1 MEQTEKRFRKRSA
14 ILECLRSTDTH
25 PSADWIFQQLKG
37 EIPDLSL
44 GTVYR
49 NLTRFRKQGLIA
61 SVGTVQGVERFDADV
76 SPHVHYICD
85 RCGRV
90 QDLPGIQV
98 PRSLVDTA
106 SHQLG
111 GEISACQLTF
121 NGICKDCREDN
132 TVH

>member
-49 NLTRFRKQGLIA
+49 NLTLFRKQGLIA

-121 NGICKDCREDN
+121 NCICKDCREDN

>member
-49 NLTRFRKQGLIA
+49 NLTLFRKQGLIA

-111 GEISACQLTF
+111 GEISACQLNF

>member
-49 NLTRFRKQGLIA
+49 NLTLFRKQGLIA

-85 RCGRV
+85 CCGRV

-98 PRSLVDTA
+98 PRSRVDTA